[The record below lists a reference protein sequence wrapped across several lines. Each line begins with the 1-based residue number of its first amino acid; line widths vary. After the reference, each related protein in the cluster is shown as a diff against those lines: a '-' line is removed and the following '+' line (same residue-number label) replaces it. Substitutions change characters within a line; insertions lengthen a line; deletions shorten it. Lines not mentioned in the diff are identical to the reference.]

1 MMRSKLPKNRYS
13 STFSSGNLFVTDTHA
28 LLWYLTDDER
38 LGRKAESTYDR
49 VDAGNAVIVIPTVV
63 LAEAIFITEKHRVD
77 LEFIEILKVIEGSL
91 NYITYPMDVAVVLKC
106 HDLKAIPELHDRIIT
121 ATAMLLDAALITKDK
136 KIVESG
142 EVAVVW

>member
-1 MMRSKLPKNRYS
+1 M
-13 STFSSGNLFVTDTHA
+13 
-28 LLWYLTDDER
+28 
-38 LGRKAESTYDR
+38 
-49 VDAGNAVIVIPTVV
+49 
-63 LAEAIFITEKHRVD
+63 FITEKHRID

-106 HDLKAIPELHDRIIT
+106 HELKAI
-121 ATAMLLDAALITKDK
+121 LLDACLITKDK

>member
-1 MMRSKLPKNRYS
+1 M
-13 STFSSGNLFVTDTHA
+13 
-28 LLWYLTDDER
+28 
-38 LGRKAESTYDR
+38 
-49 VDAGNAVIVIPTVV
+49 V

-91 NYITYPMDVAVVLKC
+91 NYITYPMGVAVVLKC
-106 HDLKAIPELHDRIIT
+106 HDLKAIPELHDRIIAAT
-121 ATAMLLDAALITKDK
+121 ATLLDAALITKDK